1 MSAPRSRT
9 RTWMRLAL
17 YLAVSLA
24 LNALVFT
31 KGGAY
36 LGAWGTGVWSVP
48 TRIDVVEGDDAARR
62 LRDPLSPLDA
72 TPPTV
77 DPDETPETPEEEEK
91 KLPDGQIVET
101 PPPEEER
108 IPLDADY
115 LAEHD
120 ASVPEETRSER
131 YRINPEVIADRWSE
145 ESKYQMEDAADVGAT
160 DFSTGASVGSPSDL
174 DAGRGAPRSALPSRW
189 AVSNKPG
196 VAAPVPASSRTESLS
211 GAPQNDLLDEK
222 NGDRVALNTREFLG
236 AEYINRIR
244 RMVNFY
250 WDQNVQNLP
259 NSVVLSRSQYLT
271 EVAIVLDGSGA
282 LESIDV
288 THESGLGAVD
298 GCVVEAFKIAGPF
311 PNPPAQLVSKD
322 GRVYLDDLGFTLQVG
337 RAHLEY
343 QGIDPRAGV
352 QFPGILKSPR

>member
-1 MSAPRSRT
+1 MSASRGRSAP
-9 RTWMRLAL
+9 WLRLAL
-17 YLAVSLA
+17 FVAISL
-24 LNALVFT
+24 LFNFLVFRH
-31 KGGAY
+31 GGAY
-36 LGAWGTGVWSVP
+36 LGAWGAGVWSVP
-48 TRIDVVEGDDAARR
+48 TRIEVVEGDAAASR

-77 DPDETPETPEEEEK
+77 DPESEPEVPEEEEK
-91 KLPDGQIVET
+91 RLPDGQLVET
-101 PPPEEER
+101 PPPTEER
-108 IPLDADY
+108 IPLDSDY
-115 LAEHD
+115 LAEHN

-145 ESKYQMEDAADVGAT
+145 DAKYQMEDAVDVGAT
-160 DFSTGASVGSPSDL
+160 DFSTGATVGSPSDL

-189 AVSNKPG
+189 SVSNKPG
-196 VAAPVPASSRTESLS
+196 VAAPVQASSRTQSMS
-211 GAPQNDLLDEK
+211 GAPQNDLLDER

-244 RMVNFY
+244 RMVNYY

-271 EVAIVLDGSGA
+271 EVAVVLDGTGA
-282 LESIDV
+282 LETIDV

-298 GCVVEAFKIAGPF
+298 ACVVNAFRIAGPF
-311 PNPPAQLVSKD
+311 PNPPAQLISKD